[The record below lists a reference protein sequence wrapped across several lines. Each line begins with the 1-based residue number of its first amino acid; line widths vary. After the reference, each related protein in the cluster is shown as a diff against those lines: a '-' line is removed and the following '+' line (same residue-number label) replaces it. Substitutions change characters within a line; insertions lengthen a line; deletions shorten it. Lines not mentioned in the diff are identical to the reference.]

1 MTVSIARLNA
11 PSENERAAIVAPLDA
26 FSRARGFPFLPQ
38 PLALGLYDGD
48 ELVGGLIGQLNWNW
62 LHIQLL
68 GVPEQLRG
76 QSLGRAPVAQ
86 AERDAETFGCTGI
99 WVDTFS
105 FQAPGF
111 YERLGY
117 IRFGEL
123 PNYLDAETRIFFR
136 RMLDAR
142 QVALDRSAAQIDA
155 QGQSRAAS

>member
-1 MTVSIARLNA
+1 MAICIARLEA
-11 PSENERAAIVAPLDA
+11 PSENEVAAIVAPLDE
-26 FSRARGFPFLPQ
+26 FSRARGFPFLPKV
-38 PLALGLYDGD
+38 LALGLHDSG

-76 QSLGRAPVAQ
+76 RSLGRALVAQ
-86 AERDAETFGCTGI
+86 AEREAQTSGCVGV

-117 IRFGEL
+117 VRFGEL
-123 PNYLDAETRIFFR
+123 PHYPDDETRIFLR
-136 RMLDAR
+136 KMLDAR
-142 QVALDRSAAQIDA
+142 PSGLREQR
-155 QGQSRAAS
+155 RP